1 MKEPF
6 AFVAYQCLLVNHTD
20 RFLSRNAA
28 MTRPL
33 PIPLQ
38 PRIKIWFESGGE
50 YAFGFGL
57 CEILKAVREQ
67 GSIKIAAE
75 SIGRSYRHVW
85 GRIKDAEAILGRPL
99 VQTRVGGK
107 SEQRSELTEEAA
119 QLLESFLTLR
129 ESMKRELEREFAA
142 AFTQK

>member
-1 MKEPF
+1 MP
-6 AFVAYQCLLVNHTD
+6 
-20 RFLSRNAA
+20 
-28 MTRPL
+28 RPSPL
-33 PIPLQ
+33 PLQ
-38 PRIKIWFESGGE
+38 PRIKIWFESEGE

-57 CEILKAVREQ
+57 CEILSAVREQ

-107 SEQRSELTEEAA
+107 SEQRSELTDEAA
-119 QLLESFLTLR
+119 QMLESFMALR
-129 ESMKRELEREFAA
+129 ETMRQTLEREFAA
-142 AFTQK
+142 AFRQM

>member
-1 MKEPF
+1 
-6 AFVAYQCLLVNHTD
+6 
-20 RFLSRNAA
+20 

-107 SEQRSELTEEAA
+107 SEQRSELTEEAS
-119 QLLESFLTLR
+119 QMLESFMTLR
-129 ESMKRELEREFAA
+129 DTMKEMLEVEFSNR
-142 AFTQK
+142 FKRT